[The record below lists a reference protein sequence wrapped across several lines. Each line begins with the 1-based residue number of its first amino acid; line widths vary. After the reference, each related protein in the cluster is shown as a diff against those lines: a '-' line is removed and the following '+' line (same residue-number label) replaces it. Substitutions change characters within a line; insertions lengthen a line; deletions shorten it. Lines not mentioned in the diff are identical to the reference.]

1 MRKILLLTALAL
13 GCAGCAR
20 GPDAALDSTATGSG
34 SAAVG
39 AQAIAG
45 LGGNADL
52 PRAALSRQAGAS
64 FGSLAD
70 RGNLVGYPAKAV
82 VRHDG
87 AYTWHRADISEMH
100 AVHAIPSGTLR
111 VTAPSGEALEF
122 SYERHVEHPSGD
134 WTWVGRLKNGAQS
147 DEVVL
152 TFGDRAAFGTIAQSG
167 GKAPLMLTIRDGV
180 AWLVE
185 TDRTKIAAIDN
196 PATRPKR
203 PDFMIPPTS
212 AAAGADQAS
221 GPEMASAGSQ
231 PVTTAAAGTT
241 VDVVLGYTSGFAA
254 DLGGTSQAVTRL
266 NNLVEIANQA
276 YANSQ
281 LDARVR
287 LVHTLQVNFPDNTD
301 NGDALEKL
309 TGYKSGTGD
318 VPPDPA
324 FSALRAARDQYGA
337 DLVSL
342 VRKFNTPEND
352 GCGIAWL
359 IGGGQSGIDSGD
371 ARFGYSV
378 VSDGQDVGSDGRN
391 YFCRNETLAHELGHN
406 MGSQHDRATATD
418 NGVLKYGV
426 YPYSFGYKTAA
437 GSGNFYTVMAYG
449 DSGQTSYRI
458 FSNPRTT
465 FCGGFACGIA
475 DNSDNARSLAQTMPI
490 VATFRATVV
499 AGAPVKDDVDGNGYS
514 DVAFARS
521 GEWAY
526 YTYSGQGFVA
536 SSYGGASVGGGKL
549 VATARLNDDAMADLV
564 FDSGNSIEVWISNG
578 GTYMKRTSGYYGDG
592 WKFFGTADVDGNG
605 LDEIIFTQ
613 YDYVAFWFLSNGVVA
628 NGIYKGN
635 VGPGYTLAAI
645 GNFDSNKAADLL
657 WTNGSHALAWI
668 HSGTY
673 NYSQR
678 TIGYYGDGWK
688 IYGMSDLNADGR
700 EDVIFNRGTE
710 LTYWG
715 LSDGSIVTGAYLGSA
730 GAGFTLRRAAD
741 YNGDG
746 VTDYLWSNGSQ
757 LKRWSFGASVQR
769 QESIIGY
776 YGGGDGWSPLK

>member
-1 MRKILLLTALAL
+1 MRKIVLLTVLAL
-13 GCAGCAR
+13 GCAGCTQ
-20 GPDAALDSTATGSG
+20 DSGRPSG
-34 SAAVG
+34 AQFVEPG
-39 AQAIAG
+39 AQAHGAWG
-45 LGGNADL
+45 SSDS
-52 PRAALSRQAGAS
+52 LSRAVLAHRKNKSVSVS
-64 FGSLAD
+64 FANLAD
-70 RGNLVGYPAKAV
+70 RGDLVAYPAKNI
-82 VRHDG
+82 VRRDG
-87 AYTWHRADISEMH
+87 AYTWNRADISEAH
-100 AVHAIPSGTLR
+100 AMRATLGGTLHI
-111 VTAPSGEALEF
+111 TAPSGEKLDF
-122 SYERHVEHPSGD
+122 VYERHVEHPSGD
-134 WTWVGRLKNGAQS
+134 WTWIGKLKNGTSS
-147 DEVVL
+147 DEAIL
-152 TFGDRAAFGTIAQSG
+152 TFGERAAFGSIAQSG
-167 GKAPLMLTIRDGV
+167 GKAPLKLTVRDGV

-185 TDRTKIAAIDN
+185 TDRSMIAGINN
-196 PATRPKR
+196 PATRPTG
-203 PDFMIPPTS
+203 PDFLIPPKL
-212 AAAGADQAS
+212 AS
-221 GPEMASAGSQ
+221 GSIGSQ
-231 PVTTAAAGTT
+231 PEPVASSIGTAAAEATASTT
-241 VDVVLGYTSGFAA
+241 VDVLLGYTSGFAA
-254 DLGGTSQAVTRL
+254 GLGGQSQAVTRL
-266 NNLVEIANQA
+266 NNMVEAANQA

-281 LDARVR
+281 VDARIR
-287 LVHTLQVNFPDNTD
+287 LVHAMQVNFADNTD

-309 TGYKSGTGD
+309 TGYKSGTGTIP
-318 VPPDPA
+318 VDPA
-324 FSALRAARDQYGA
+324 FTALRAARDQYGA

-371 ARFGYSV
+371 APFGYSV
-378 VSDGQDVGSDGRN
+378 VSDGVDAGNDGKN
-391 YFCRNETLAHELGHN
+391 YFCRDETLAHELGHN
-406 MGSQHDRATATD
+406 MGSQHDRVTATE
-418 NGVLKYGV
+418 NGSLKYGV

-437 GSGNFYTVMAYG
+437 GAGNFYTVMAYG
-449 DSGQTSYRI
+449 DSGQTSYRT

-465 FCGGFACGIA
+465 FCGGFACGQADIA
-475 DNSDNARSLAQTMPI
+475 DNARSLGQTMPI
-490 VATFRATVV
+490 VATFRASVV
-499 AGAPVKDDVDGNGYS
+499 ASAPVKDDIDGNGYS

-526 YTYSGQGFVA
+526 YTYAGQGFVA

-564 FDSGNSIEVWISNG
+564 FDSGNSIEVWISNT
-578 GTYMKRTSGYYGDG
+578 GTYTKRTAGYYGDG

-668 HSGTY
+668 HSGAY
-673 NYSQR
+673 NYAQR
-678 TIGYYGDGWK
+678 TVGYYGDGWK

-700 EDVIFNRGTE
+700 EDVIFNRGNE

-715 LSDGSIVTGAYLGSA
+715 LNDASIVAGAYLGSA
-730 GAGFTLRRAAD
+730 GSGFTLRRAAD

-769 QESIIGY
+769 QESVIGY